1 MKTYVLRRLLQTIPL
16 LIGIS
21 VLSFILLQ
29 MAPGDF
35 LNQMAENPAISPA
48 TIDAMRRNFGL
59 DRPWYV
65 QYGLYVRNI
74 LLHFDFGESFSR
86 HQPVFTVIREGLA
99 NTLLLAGAAAVVT
112 WGLAIPLGVW
122 AAVRQYSWVDKTLS
136 LVAFVWLS
144 VPEILSGLLLLML
157 AARTGWFPVG
167 GMHSIDYD
175 DFSAIGK
182 TRDLLWHLALP
193 ALVVGLVP
201 LASRMR
207 QMRGSL
213 LDVLRLDYVTT
224 ARSKGLDERVVI
236 YKHALRN
243 ALNPMITLFGYT
255 LGALVSGSFVAEII
269 FAWPGL
275 GRLTLDAIL
284 TQDQYLVMGSVLM
297 ASVVLIL
304 GNLVADILLAIA
316 DPRIAVADQAAFNLD
331 FPVWLTT
338 LTKVKRRAAEL
349 LASGYTT
356 NAVAQLLR
364 LCPARVSQLR
374 RELAVSWAVFHGE
387 FTLQRV
393 YLTPHRT
400 NGEPCDE

>member
-1 MKTYVLRRLLQTIPL
+1 MKIYVLRRLLQMIPL
-16 LIGIS
+16 LFGIS
-21 VLSFILLQ
+21 ALTFILLQ
-29 MAPGDF
+29 LAPGDF
-35 LNQMAENPAISPA
+35 LNQMGENPAISPA
-48 TIDAMRRNFGL
+48 TIEAMRRNFGL
-59 DRPWYV
+59 DRPWYI
-65 QYGLYVRNI
+65 QYAFYLRNV

-86 HQPVFTVIREGLA
+86 HQPVFTVIREGLS
-99 NTLLLAGAAAVVT
+99 NTLVLAGAAAIVT
-112 WGLAIPLGVW
+112 WGLAIPLGIW

-136 LVAFVWLS
+136 LIAFIWLS
-144 VPEILSGLLLLML
+144 IPEILSGLLLLMF

-167 GMHSIDYD
+167 GMRSLDYD
-175 DFSAIGK
+175 EMSALGK
-182 TRDLLWHLALP
+182 LGDLAWHLALP

-207 QMRGSL
+207 QMRGNL

-269 FAWPGL
+269 FSWPGL

-304 GNLVADILLAIA
+304 GNLVADLLLGVA
-316 DPRIAVADQAAFNLD
+316 DPRISYD
-331 FPVWLTT
+331 
-338 LTKVKRRAAEL
+338 
-349 LASGYTT
+349 
-356 NAVAQLLR
+356 
-364 LCPARVSQLR
+364 
-374 RELAVSWAVFHGE
+374 
-387 FTLQRV
+387 
-393 YLTPHRT
+393 
-400 NGEPCDE
+400 

>member
-16 LIGIS
+16 LLGIS
-21 VLSFILLQ
+21 ALSFILLQ

-65 QYGLYVRNI
+65 QYGFYLRNI

-86 HQPVFTVIREGLA
+86 HQPVFTVIREGLG
-99 NTLLLAGAAAVVT
+99 NTLLLAGAAALVT
-112 WGLAIPLGVW
+112 WGLAVPLGVL
-122 AAVRQYSWVDKTLS
+122 AAVRQYSWVDKLLS
-136 LVAFVWLS
+136 LIAFVWLS
-144 VPEILSGLLLLML
+144 VPEILSGLLLLMI

-167 GMHSIDYD
+167 GMRSIDYD
-175 DFSAIGK
+175 ELSALGK
-182 TRDLLWHLALP
+182 IRDLAWHLTLP

-201 LASRMR
+201 LAGRMR

-224 ARSKGLDERVVI
+224 ARSKGLDEGVVI

-269 FAWPGL
+269 FSWPGL
-275 GRLTLDAIL
+275 GRITLDAIL

-304 GNLVADILLAIA
+304 GNLIADILLALA
-316 DPRIAVADQAAFNLD
+316 DPRISYD
-331 FPVWLTT
+331 
-338 LTKVKRRAAEL
+338 
-349 LASGYTT
+349 
-356 NAVAQLLR
+356 
-364 LCPARVSQLR
+364 
-374 RELAVSWAVFHGE
+374 
-387 FTLQRV
+387 
-393 YLTPHRT
+393 
-400 NGEPCDE
+400 